1 MFSLLIRRD
10 GLIDPPAM
18 TELDAHCH
26 ILPRLDDGPA
36 DDRTA
41 LAIARLL
48 LEMGVR
54 TVVATPHVMTDTYPN
69 TTERILAAAES
80 MRRLLRDSGLPLEVV
95 AGAEYYAER
104 GFLERIER
112 RDVLSFGFER
122 FTLFESPVERP
133 PMVLED
139 VVFSLKTAGYTPLLA
154 HAERYR
160 FLQDDEDAILS
171 LRRLGVRFQVNHPSF
186 LLPRTSRRGELAR
199 WLYVKGF
206 VDLLGTDMHRAT
218 ADGRAQPA
226 ASHARTPRV
235 PRP

>member
-18 TELDAHCH
+18 SEFDAHCH

-36 DDRTA
+36 DERTA

-48 LEMGVR
+48 VEMGVR
-54 TVVATPHVMTDTYPN
+54 TVVATPHVMIDTYPN
-69 TTERILAAAES
+69 TTDAILAAVRS
-80 MRRLLRDSGLPLEVV
+80 MRRLLKDSGLPLEII

-104 GFLERIER
+104 GFLARIEAH
-112 RDVLSFGFER
+112 DVLCFGEER
-122 FTLFESPVERP
+122 FVLFESPVERP

-154 HAERYR
+154 HTERYR
-160 FLQDDEDAILS
+160 FLQDDKDAILS
-171 LRRLGVRFQVNHPSF
+171 LRRLGVRFQINHPSF

-199 WLYVKGF
+199 LLYVKGF
-206 VDLLGTDMHRAT
+206 MDLLGTDMHRAT
-218 ADGRAQPA
+218 AEYRVQTAPFL
-226 ASHARTPRV
+226 SRNPRL
-235 PRP
+235 PS